1 MKNIN
6 RIRSPDHC
14 GAYSLVEV
22 MVAMAIVGVLFMATL
37 GAMQF
42 NKIQIYKDKERG
54 LVLDFVVHYLEL
66 VKGQNFADIQKGAPI
81 NSLYDG
87 TMGAGDIRIPMNS
100 SWFSLKN
107 NTNYQTFYSELAWLY
122 PRDPEM
128 RVDLATTQAG
138 GVDHTKH
145 VRVEVR
151 WDSPLNLGRRCTAR
165 MDMVRTKDL

>member
-6 RIRSPDHC
+6 RIRSLDHG
-14 GAYSLVEV
+14 GAFSLVEV
-22 MVAMAIVGVLFMATL
+22 LVAMAIVGVLFMATL
-37 GAMQF
+37 GAVQF

-66 VKGQNFADIQKGAPI
+66 VKGQSFAEIQKGAPI
-81 NSLYDG
+81 NALYAG
-87 TMGAGDIRIPMNS
+87 TNGAADIRIPVNF
-100 SWFSLKN
+100 SWFTLKN
-107 NTNYQTFYSELAWLY
+107 NTNYQTFYSDLAWLY
-122 PRDPEM
+122 PRNPEM

-138 GVDHTKH
+138 GVDHTKQ

-165 MDMVRTKDL
+165 MDMIRTKDL